1 MVPTAQREQNLQPWK
16 SWARKNLQQCV
27 NDAIEAGGGGGGGDL
42 IDYFDNIEEDDLII
56 DQLIKTIFKKCD
68 KNIATRSYGG

>member
-1 MVPTAQREQNLQPWK
+1 M
-16 SWARKNLQQCV
+16 
-27 NDAIEAGGGGGGGDL
+27 

-68 KNIATRSYGG
+68 KNIATRSYGGEIQNKLLWMPLVV